1 MQSKEFFRQNR
12 ARKWSI
18 LIKSLQIDR
27 LQEEKKGLLASP
39 LKLSYITN
47 ES

>member
-12 ARKWSI
+12 SRKRSI

-27 LQEEKKGLLASP
+27 LREEKKGLLASP
-39 LKLSYITN
+39 LKLSDITN